1 MRRGAFHLAQE
12 RRLVVGV
19 LRDLGG
25 GAGEVEVAAGVAAA
39 DSAGRHDGPAA
50 VVGVAHAGDGG
61 RGGGRALAAG
71 RAAGTLPSG
80 ALRALL
86 PRVEALAHGRV
97 CQWRR
102 RLAGQLVALG
112 R

>member
-1 MRRGAFHLAQE
+1 MRGSALHLAEE

-19 LRDLGG
+19 LRDLGR

-39 DSAGRHDGPAA
+39 DSAGGHDGPAA

-61 RGGGRALAAG
+61 RGGGRAA
-71 RAAGTLPSG
+71 G
-80 ALRALL
+80 ALTSRALRTLL

-97 CQWRR
+97 GQRR
-102 RLAGQLVALG
+102 GRLAGQLVALG